1 MQGHT
6 FRAVFMPGKIPGR
19 FAERGKL
26 SERQQKAV
34 EYIRKHGQISRR
46 DYAELTGISGE
57 TAKRDLGKLVHD
69 GVLFIHR
76 AGRSTVYT
84 LIES

>member
-1 MQGHT
+1 
-6 FRAVFMPGKIPGR
+6 MPGKIPGR